1 MSVNQNSLVRR
12 DVRYLGN
19 ILGDVLIQFGGEKL
33 FHHVEKI
40 RELTKQL
47 RTEFDAELLATCKNE
62 IAQLNPDMRYDVIR
76 AFSIYF
82 QLVNIAEQN
91 HRMRRNRYHRRSKE
105 GEIQQFSIEST
116 IKKWHES
123 GVSAIEAEQI
133 LSFLSLELIITAHP
147 TEAARRTVLN
157 IHKRIANEL
166 IKLDQFDEDSEEHK
180 KLYDTLFSEISTL
193 WQTDPLRKR
202 KPTVL
207 DEVSN
212 GLYYMDQTLF
222 DVLPRVHQE
231 LERCLNMYYP
241 DHTWNVPSFLKFGS
255 WIGGDRDGNPSVTP
269 AVTWR
274 TLVMQRDLAI
284 RKYEQKLEDLLP
296 YLSHSAERV
305 NISDELLA
313 SIEQDRKEVNADDLP
328 KGIWRNQEE
337 PYRIKCTYA
346 LARLK
351 HTRLQKTAAGIYAKP
366 NDFLADLKLI
376 QASLHAHQS
385 IGIASSEIN
394 SLIHQVEIFGFHLV
408 SLDLRQHSG
417 EHEKA
422 IDEILDTLHI
432 TSGYSTLSE
441 EKKIELL
448 TNLLADP
455 RPLTSHFMDYT
466 TDTKQLLEL
475 FHLVVKAKE
484 EFGENCI
491 SNYLISMTQG
501 TSDLL
506 EVVLLAKEV
515 GLYRHQHDTRL
526 HVVPLLETID
536 DLHRAEEIMEH
547 YFQNPMFKPG
557 MINGRAYQE
566 ITLGYSDSNKDG
578 GMISANWELYHAQL
592 RLWKLAQKYKLDVK
606 FFHGRGGALGRGGGP
621 LHQSIMANP
630 PHTVLGGVK
639 ITEQGEVLA
648 SRYAMKPIALRSLEQ
663 ATSTYLHSVAAALN
677 KEQTEL
683 NPEWMKTME
692 VISRHSLERYQQLV
706 FDNPFFIPFFHE
718 ATPLPEIGELKIG
731 SRPAKRKNSQKFSD
745 LRAIPWVF
753 SWTQTRY
760 LFPAW
765 YAAGTG
771 FTKFLAENEAGLSIL
786 QEMYQ
791 KWPFF
796 STLVNNLQMA
806 LSKADMVIAEQYTSL
821 AHDREH
827 ADQIHQLIQ
836 NEFDLTKQQILAITG
851 QPELLERNPVIQE
864 SIILRNPYVDPLSLI
879 QVHLLQ
885 LRRLDDDQSRED
897 PYLLEQVLQTIN
909 GIAAGLRNTG

>member
-1 MSVNQNSLVRR
+1 MLANKNPLVRR
-12 DVRYLGN
+12 DVRFLGN
-19 ILGDVLIQFGGEKL
+19 ILGDVLTQLGGESL
-33 FHHVEKI
+33 FQHVEQM
-40 RELTKQL
+40 REWTKQL
-47 RTEFDAELLATCKNE
+47 RSSFHPELLATCKQE
-62 IAQLNPDMRYDVIR
+62 IERLEPATRYDVIR

-105 GEIQQFSIEST
+105 GEIQKFSIEST
-116 IKKWHES
+116 IEQWHHS
-123 GVSAIEAEQI
+123 GVSATEVEQI
-133 LSFLSLELIITAHP
+133 LSFLSLELIVTAHP
-147 TEAARRTVLN
+147 TEAARRSVLQ

-166 IKLDQFDEDSEEHK
+166 IKIDQLEENSEEYHN
-180 KLYDTLFSEISTL
+180 LYHTLFSEISTL

-222 DVLPRVHQE
+222 DVLPLVHQE
-231 LERCLNMYYP
+231 LTRCLSHYYP
-241 DHTWNVPSFLKFGS
+241 NHPWNVPSFLRFGS

-274 TLVMQRDLAI
+274 TLILHRDLVI
-284 RKYEQKLEDLLP
+284 RKYEQKVENLLP
-296 YLSHSAERV
+296 YLSHSSQRV
-305 NISDELLA
+305 KISEALLA
-313 SIEQDRKEVNADDLP
+313 SIERDKIEVNAEDLIQ
-328 KGIWRNQEE
+328 GVWRNQEE
-337 PYRIKCTYA
+337 PYRIKCTYM

-351 HTRLQKTAAGIYAKP
+351 HTRSQKREAGSYLSPEAFIS
-366 NDFLADLKLI
+366 DLKLI
-376 QASLHAHQS
+376 QASLQSHQPT
-385 IGIASSEIN
+385 GIANNELHN
-394 SLIHQVEIFGFHLV
+394 LIGQVELFGFHLL

-432 TSGYSTLSE
+432 VKGYSDLAE

-448 TNLLADP
+448 TALLADP
-455 RPLTSHFMDYT
+455 RPLTSYFMEYSS
-466 TDTKQLLEL
+466 DTKQLLEL
-475 FHLVVKAKE
+475 FQLVIKAKE
-484 EFGENCI
+484 EFGEQCI

-506 EVVLLAKEV
+506 EVILLAKEV
-515 GLYRHQHDTRL
+515 GLYRHQHESRL
-526 HVVPLLETID
+526 HVVPLLETIN
-536 DLHRAEEIMEH
+536 DLHHAEEIMEK

-557 MINGRAYQE
+557 WTNGRAYQE

-578 GMISANWELYHAQL
+578 GMISANWELYRAQL

-639 ITEQGEVLA
+639 ITEQGEVLS

-663 ATSTYLHSVAAALN
+663 ATSTYLQSVATALN
-677 KEQTEL
+677 KVQTEL
-683 NPEWMKTME
+683 NPEWMKAME
-692 VISRHSLERYQQLV
+692 IISDYSLKQYQQLV
-706 FDNPFFIPFFHE
+706 FDEPSFIPFFHE

-731 SRPAKRKNSQKFSD
+731 SRPTKRKNSGQFSD

-771 FTKFLAENEAGLSIL
+771 IANYLANHETGLSVL
-786 QEMYQ
+786 QDMYR

-806 LSKADMVIAEQYTSL
+806 LSKADMVIAQQYTSL
-821 AHDREH
+821 VADPEH
-827 ADQIHQLIQ
+827 AKLIHERIQ
-836 NEFDLTKQQILAITG
+836 REFDLTKQQILAITK
-851 QPELLERNPVIQE
+851 QNDLLEQNPVIQE
-864 SIILRNPYVDPLSLI
+864 SIVLRNPYVDPLSLI
-879 QVHLLQ
+879 QVHLLKV
-885 LRRLDDDQSRED
+885 RRENETSKQDEH
-897 PYLLEQVLQTIN
+897 LLEQVLQTIN

>member
-1 MSVNQNSLVRR
+1 MLNKQNSLVRR
-12 DVRYLGN
+12 DVRFLGN
-19 ILGDVLIQFGGEKL
+19 ILGDVLTQLGGDAL
-33 FHHVEKI
+33 FHHVERI
-40 RELTKQL
+40 RELTKRL
-47 RTEFDAELLATCKNE
+47 RTEFHPELLATCIHE
-62 IAQLNPDMRYDVIR
+62 IEQLEPDMRYDVIR

-116 IKKWHES
+116 IQNWHES
-123 GVSAIEAEQI
+123 GVSADEVEQI

-147 TEAARRTVLN
+147 TEAARRSVLH
-157 IHKRIANEL
+157 IHNRIANQL
-166 IKLDQFDEDSEEHK
+166 IQLDQIDEDSEEHRE
-180 KLYDTLFSEISTL
+180 LYHTLFSEISTL

-212 GLYYMDQTLF
+212 GLYYIDQTLF

-231 LERCLNMYYP
+231 LERCLNTYYP
-241 DHTWNVPSFLKFGS
+241 EHKWNVPSFLRFGS

-269 AVTWR
+269 AVTWQ
-274 TLVMQRDLAI
+274 TLVMQRDLVI
-284 RKYEQKLEDLLP
+284 RKYEQKMEDLLP
-296 YLSHSAERV
+296 YMSHSSERV
-305 NISDELLA
+305 KISDELLA
-313 SIEQDRKEVNADDLP
+313 SISRDREEVNTDDLP
-328 KGIWRNQEE
+328 KGVWRNQEE
-337 PYRIKCTYA
+337 PYRIKCTYV

-351 HTRLQKTAAGIYAKP
+351 HTRLQKKDAGVYENPDA
-366 NDFLADLKLI
+366 FLADLKRI
-376 QASLHAHQS
+376 QSSLQSHQPV
-385 IGIASSEIN
+385 GIAISEIDK
-394 SLIHQVEIFGFHLV
+394 LIHQVEIFGFHLL

-422 IDEILDTLHI
+422 IDEILETLQI

-441 EKKIELL
+441 KKKIKLL
-448 TNLLADP
+448 TDLLTDP

-466 TDTKQLLEL
+466 ADTKQLLEL
-475 FHLVVKAKE
+475 FRLVVKAKE

-515 GLYRHQHDTRL
+515 GLYRHQYDSRL

-536 DLHRAEEIMEH
+536 DLHRAEEIMER

-557 MINGRAYQE
+557 IANGRAYQE

-578 GMISANWELYHAQL
+578 GMISANWELYRAQQ
-592 RLWKLAQKYKLDVK
+592 RLWRLAKKYNLDVK

-639 ITEQGEVLA
+639 ITEQGEVLS

-677 KEQTEL
+677 KEQTEI

-692 VISRHSLERYQQLV
+692 IISSHSLQHYQQLV
-706 FDNPFFIPFFHE
+706 FHDPFFIPFFQE

-731 SRPAKRKNSQKFSD
+731 SRPTKRKNSQKFSD

-771 FTKFLAENEAGLSIL
+771 IATYLTENKAGLATL
-786 QEMYQ
+786 QEMYK

-796 STLVNNLQMA
+796 STLINNLQMA
-806 LSKADMVIAEQYTSL
+806 LSKADMVIAKQYTSL
-821 AHDREH
+821 AQDQKQAR
-827 ADQIHQLIQ
+827 QIHQLIQ
-836 NEFDLTKQQILAITG
+836 NEFDLTKQQILAITE
-851 QPELLERNPVIQE
+851 QTELLEQNTVIQE
-864 SIILRNPYVDPLSLI
+864 SIVLRNPYVDPLSLI

-885 LRRLDDDQSRED
+885 LRRQDQDSSEN

>member
-1 MSVNQNSLVRR
+1 MYNNQNSLIRR
-12 DVRYLGN
+12 DVRLLGN
-19 ILGDVLIQFGGEKL
+19 ILGDVLTLHGGEAL
-33 FHHVEKI
+33 FEHVEKI

-47 RTEFDAELLATCKNE
+47 RNEFSPELLATCKQE
-62 IAQLNPDMRYDVIR
+62 IAHLEPTMRYDVIR

-105 GEIQQFSIEST
+105 GEIQQFSIEYT
-116 IKKWHES
+116 IQKWAES
-123 GVSAIEAEQI
+123 GVTKEEVEQI
-133 LSFLSLELIITAHP
+133 LSFLSLEMIITAHP
-147 TEAARRTVLN
+147 TEAARRTVLT

-166 IKLDQFDEDSEEHK
+166 IKLDQFDAYSDEYEQI
-180 KLYDTLFSEISTL
+180 YQMLFSDISTL

-207 DEVSN
+207 DEVTN

-231 LERCLNMYYP
+231 LKRCLTHYYP
-241 DHTWNVPSFLKFGS
+241 DHQWDVPSFLKFGS

-269 AVTWR
+269 AITWQ
-274 TLVMQRDLAI
+274 TLVMQRDLVI
-284 RKYEQKLEDLLP
+284 RKYEKAIENLIP
-296 YLSHSAERV
+296 YLSHSSEKVKVLPALFE
-305 NISDELLA
+305 
-313 SIEQDRKEVNADDLP
+313 SIEKDKTEVNGEDLVQ
-328 KGIWRNQEE
+328 GIWRNKEE
-337 PYRIKCTYA
+337 PYRIKSTYI

-351 HTRLQKTAAGIYAKP
+351 HTRKNQKEAGFYSSPDA
-366 NDFLADLKLI
+366 FLADLKLI
-376 QASLHAHQS
+376 QASLNAHQAV
-385 IGIASSEIN
+385 GFASNQIDL
-394 SLIHQVEIFGFHLV
+394 LIHQVEIFGFHLV

-422 IDEILDTLHI
+422 IEEILDTLQIAH
-432 TSGYSTLSE
+432 GYASLSE

-448 TNLLADP
+448 TDLIADP
-455 RPLTSHFMDYT
+455 RPLTSSFMDYS
-466 TDTKQLLEL
+466 DETKQLLEL
-475 FHLVVKAKE
+475 FQLVIQAKE

-491 SNYLISMTQG
+491 ANYLISMTQG

-506 EVVLLAKEV
+506 EVVLFAKEV
-515 GLYRHQHDTRL
+515 GLYRHHHASRL

-536 DLHRAEEIMEH
+536 DLHHAEEIMEK
-547 YFQNPMFKPG
+547 YFQNPVFKPG
-557 MINGRAYQE
+557 IVHGRAYQE

-578 GMISANWELYHAQL
+578 GMISANWELYRAQL
-592 RLWKLAQKYKLDVK
+592 RLWKLAQKYQLEVK

-621 LHQSIMANP
+621 LHRNIMANP

-639 ITEQGEVLA
+639 ITEQGEVLS

-663 ATSTYLHSVAAALN
+663 ATSTYLHSVSLALK
-677 KEQTEL
+677 KEQGQL
-683 NPEWMKTME
+683 PQQWMETME
-692 VISRHSLERYQQLV
+692 TISNYSLKQYQDLV
-706 FDNPFFIPFFHE
+706 FHHPSFLPFFHE
-718 ATPLPEIGELKIG
+718 ATPLQEVGELKIG
-731 SRPAKRKNSQKFSD
+731 SRPTKRKNGQNFSD

-771 FTKFLAENEAGLSIL
+771 ISKYLEENKEGLAVL
-786 QEMYQ
+786 QDMYQ
-791 KWPFF
+791 NWPFF
-796 STLVNNLQMA
+796 SSLINNLQMA

-821 AHDREH
+821 VHEQDH
-827 ADQIHQLIQ
+827 AVKIHQIIQ
-836 NEFDLTKQQILAITG
+836 NEFHLTKQQILAITD
-851 QPELLERNPVIQE
+851 QTELLEQNPVIQE

-885 LRRLDDDQSRED
+885 ERRQANASQNEA
-897 PYLLEQVLQTIN
+897 YLLEQVLHTIN